1 MKSNLG
7 PLLAALGGFIFFS
20 FKMHQATKKGKAE
33 AVNAIEAQSAKA
45 TIARIEE
52 SQKNQAEVRK
62 EHEEI
67 NDKLPIDWPDDD
79 SPIWVHQENSSLAEQ
94 DSSTGV
100 PVKRR
105 KSVGKSK

>member
-7 PLLAALGGFIFFS
+7 PLLAALDGFIFFS
-20 FKMHQATKKGKAE
+20 LKMHQATKKGKAE

-67 NDKLPIDWPDDD
+67 NDKLPIDWPDDGV
-79 SPIWVHQENSSLAEQ
+79 IKLHQENSSLAEQ
-94 DSSTGV
+94 DSSSGV